1 MGKLFAALLLGLL
14 CLQGV
19 APGAGRALAQDQPA
33 DASTIIV
40 VDFQAALRRS
50 SAAQSVQQQ
59 VDAARD
65 IYQERFGAME
75 ADLREDEQ
83 ALSEARDDLTEEQ
96 FAERRRELEQRVLD
110 AQRAV
115 QESRG
120 ALDQAMAD
128 GMAQVR
134 SAMFEVI
141 AAIAD
146 AEGALIVLDKAH
158 VILVSQGLDR
168 TDLVVERLN
177 ERLPSIELTGLDDL
191 AENP

>member
-1 MGKLFAALLLGLL
+1 MGKLFAALIFGLA
-14 CLQGV
+14 CLQGPSLGV
-19 APGAGRALAQDQPA
+19 GRALAQDAPVA
-33 DASTIIV
+33 ASGIIV

-59 VDAARD
+59 IDAARD
-65 IYQERFGAME
+65 VYQERFGAME
-75 ADLREDEQ
+75 NDLREEEQ
-83 ALSEARDDLTEEQ
+83 ALSEARDDLTEEE

-115 QESRG
+115 QEGRG
-120 ALDQAMAD
+120 ALDQAMAN
-128 GMAQVR
+128 GMGQVR
-134 SAMFEVI
+134 SVMFEVI

-146 AEGALIVLDKAH
+146 AENALIVLDKAH

-177 ERLPSIELTGLDDL
+177 ERLPSVELTGLDGL
-191 AENP
+191 AGNP